1 MLLLLRRFFD
11 STSSW
16 SFFFE
21 KGGNDLPRE
30 LASATSWAGPKNVLG
45 FWLLLPGEGKEWGV
59 SRDRPVKNGWKNS
72 TKHYSRGKKQ
82 FARCGIRTRETATS
96 SALEADALDRS
107 ANRARS
113 SKTSRVK
120 NLAANWASPKLANE
134 LGRIL
139 FSPARKNI

>member
-1 MLLLLRRFFD
+1 MVA
-11 STSSW
+11 
-16 SFFFE
+16 E
-21 KGGNDLPRE
+21 
-30 LASATSWAGPKNVLG
+30 
-45 FWLLLPGEGKEWGV
+45 
-59 SRDRPVKNGWKNS
+59 
-72 TKHYSRGKKQ
+72 KKQ
-82 FARCGIRTRETATS
+82 FARCGIRTRETVTS
-96 SALEADALDRS
+96 SALKADALDRS